1 MQQAKFSLDP
11 QQIEFLNQHR
21 AYGYRDK
28 SAMVRAALTRLQRL
42 LEEES
47 LRESADLYA
56 ELFEEDTELQELT
69 ESATVGWPE

>member
-1 MQQAKFSLDP
+1 MEQAKFSLDP

-69 ESATVGWPE
+69 ESAMAGWPE

>member
-1 MQQAKFSLDP
+1 MEQAKFSLDP

-21 AYGYRDK
+21 TYGYRDK

-56 ELFEEDTELQELT
+56 ELFEEDRELQELT
-69 ESATVGWPE
+69 ESAMAGWPE